1 MTRPEPMA
9 NWLLRKLMVD
19 GVIGPGGI
27 TRKAKP
33 RRCKCRA
40 LILAG
45 LDHPTTCAIERRV
58 DPDPLTPLGE
68 ALALVEGRY
77 TISLNHEAGAYV
89 LNQRYALQIQTWPAG
104 TRASEDIL
112 RQHRCSTPPIV
123 GPLLAPSNF
132 SASRPKTSASSTP
145 PF

>member
-1 MTRPEPMA
+1 MTRPEPIP
-9 NWLLRKLMVD
+9 NWLLKKLMID

-40 LILAG
+40 VILTG
-45 LDHPTTCAIERRV
+45 LDHPTMCALERRV

-77 TISLNHEAGAYV
+77 TVSLNHEAGAYV
-89 LNQRYALQIQTWPAG
+89 LNQRYDLQIQDWPAS
-104 TRASEDIL
+104 TRHGEDIL
-112 RQHRCSTPPIV
+112 RQHRCTTPPIV
-123 GPLLAPSNF
+123 GPLLADSTFP
-132 SASRPKTSASSTP
+132 ASKPMTRANSTP